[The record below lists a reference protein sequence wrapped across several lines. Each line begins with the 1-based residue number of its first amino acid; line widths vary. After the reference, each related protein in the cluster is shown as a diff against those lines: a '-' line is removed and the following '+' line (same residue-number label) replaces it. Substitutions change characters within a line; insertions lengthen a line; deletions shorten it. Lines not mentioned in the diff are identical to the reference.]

1 MRCALHSSHVTGDFS
16 SGRLEVRIARE
27 DPRAGVTV
35 VNDISF
41 SVPPDFHAHNDLV
54 AAALLTLLGRQYRVV
69 SFNFPISARCATR
82 LRDYYQLLDVGPV
95 DEALEPRMPG
105 QRIGVTFSGG
115 LDSLA
120 TVVLLRQLMREPVV
134 VITTDYGGAY
144 AFEREGYGSVRQDLV
159 CATDFRRKG
168 YFRHGRFNFAVP
180 LLYADY
186 WALAGVATGNPFTQ
200 LPADL
205 ASLSDGAAPA
215 FLGPARALQAGGLD
229 ELFIVRSLMTPAL
242 LRVLLVAAPQL
253 LEFGFRGAG
262 PPGGTK
268 PYFKGLVLRCLC
280 EADGRQPPAFL
291 GALAVPTRTFRY
303 GDELNNDLRAL
314 YLLRHGVVEP
324 TRRLFPNLA
333 RQTLAFNTELRH
345 TVQERYNT
353 NVIAHA
359 PPQLRQRMLTAFHA
373 CGIYPYDERDWH
385 ELDMLRRHVPSLRGL
400 S

>member
-1 MRCALHSSHVTGDFS
+1 MRVAFASSHVHGDFN
-16 SGRLEVRIARE
+16 SGRLEIRIERE
-27 DPRAGVTV
+27 DTRSGVTV
-35 VNDISF
+35 VDDIYF

-54 AAALLTLLGRQYRVV
+54 AVALMTLIGRQFRAV
-69 SFNFPISARCATR
+69 SFNFPISERCAAR
-82 LRDYYQLLDVGPV
+82 LRDYYQLLEVGPV
-95 DEALEPRMPG
+95 DAGLEPRPPG
-105 QRIGVTFSGG
+105 RRIGVTFSGG

-120 TVVLLRQLMREPVV
+120 TVVLLRELLHEPAV
-134 VITTDYGGAY
+134 VITADYGGAY
-144 AFEREGYGSVRQDLV
+144 AFERDGYGSVRQDLV

-186 WALAGVATGNPFTQ
+186 FALSGVATGNPFTQ
-200 LPADL
+200 TPVDL
-205 ASLSDGAAPA
+205 ASLADGAAPE
-215 FLGPARALQAGGLD
+215 FLGPARALQAGGVD

-242 LRVLLVAAPQL
+242 LRVLMTAAPEL
-253 LEFGFRGAG
+253 LEYGFRGAG

-268 PYFKGLVLRCLC
+268 PYYKGLVLRHLYQ
-280 EADGRQPPAFL
+280 ADGRQPPAFL
-291 GALAVPTRTFRY
+291 DTLAVPTRTFRY

-333 RQTLAFNTELRH
+333 RQRLDFNAGLRH
-345 TVQERYNT
+345 TMQERYNT
-353 NVIAHA
+353 NVIAHV
-359 PPQLRQRMLTAFHA
+359 PPELRQRLLAAFHA

-385 ELDMLRRHVPSLRGL
+385 ELDILRRHVPSLRSL